1 MIAVVY
7 LKFSSSNKCFVLI
20 FLFNLYFLFFKY
32 VKEMFLNSIKNYK
45 GKYILNG
52 DSNDSYNFED
62 LPIFYNKI

>member
-1 MIAVVY
+1 MGAKVFQCLEKGYENAV
-7 LKFSSSNKCFVLI
+7 I
-20 FLFNLYFLFFKY
+20 
-32 VKEMFLNSIKNYK
+32 NSIKNYK